1 MNKNI
6 LIIGELLNSHKEALS
21 QAIASGLIN
30 TYKNISQTEAIN
42 ISDITP
48 QTILMKGYIHT
59 DDFLRKI
66 IPIIKDIYARNNL
79 GKPLLTH
86 CAVLK
91 NKTTDLTFILTDAA
105 CIPFP
110 NNDQRTSIINNAID
124 LYHKISNKEECNISL
139 ISAGGDTNANTSPE
153 LYEWW
158 NNNSQNFI
166 KQKANIR
173 LEQLDVALNK
183 EIRSCKNIQGDIAD
197 IVVCADTNQGN
208 SIWKCLTTLTTEWI
222 CGGILM
228 GGEIPIIL
236 NSRGDTVESMIY
248 SINIASK

>member
-1 MNKNI
+1 MKQII
-6 LIIGELLNSHKEALS
+6 LIGELLQTHKEALER
-21 QAIASGLIN
+21 AINQGLISE
-30 TYKNISQTEAIN
+30 YIN
-42 ISDITP
+42 ISKDDSLDITELTS
-48 QTILMKGYIHT
+48 QYILMKGYIHT

-66 IPIIKDIYARNNL
+66 IPVVKGIYALKNL

-91 NKTTDLTFILTDAA
+91 NIANGLTFILTDAA

-110 NNDQRTSIINNAID
+110 TNEQRTAIINNAIK
-124 LYHKISNKEECNISL
+124 LYHKISNKTECNVSL

-153 LYEWW
+153 LFEWW
-158 NNNSQNFI
+158 NNNSQNFVN
-166 KQKANIR
+166 KNANIR

-183 EIRSCKNIQGDIAD
+183 DIRSCKHIEGDIAN
-197 IVVCADTNQGN
+197 IVVCSDTNQGN

-236 NSRGDTVESMIY
+236 NSRGDTVDSLVY
-248 SINIASK
+248 SIDIATR